1 MNLSYSIHLG
11 SDKNKKISS
20 IKSANN
26 SLSKTTSYS
35 NNGIQNTAKLSKVGN
50 HNLRLYENNN
60 EKIITIVGTNN
71 IVEDTKK
78 VYLNE
83 FESSRIEYN
92 NKQTRSDRLIENYFE
107 SVSKNEK
114 RDLACEIII
123 ELGDMNFWNNKDE
136 EFKNKMINVYKEQVK
151 DLEEIIP
158 EFKIANATIHLDEK
172 SPHMH
177 IVGVPVKDGY
187 KNGMK
192 KQVGKSQIFTKDSL
206 RNIQDKMRIKCI
218 ESFNKIYELDY
229 SLKEKQLGR
238 NIDFSVFE
246 MKNYNEFQKEFQSK
260 QEKLEIINKLLDNSS
275 RSSKRIELEINSILF
290 HPIDDNNFKITREQ
304 VKILF
309 DYVKENKKLNKSLN
323 EIRTLMPMMNN
334 YKNIIERF
342 YEALSIF
349 NKAFKDIDLISA
361 SKTSTINSVSKT
373 VEVVFE
379 AVNSWIKLITLLT
392 TKVLLHDDYTYKK
405 IVEDLHKFNV
415 LNDKEFNHIFYGN
428 SLNYNLRN
436 NENKVKIER

>member
-1 MNLSYSIHLG
+1 MIKEYCE
-11 SDKNKKISS
+11 KNNYDIVDVYNDAGHSGKDLMKPEMQRMLKD
-20 IKSANN
+20 IKSH
-26 SLSKTTSYS
+26 
-35 NNGIQNTAKLSKVGN
+35 KLD
-50 HNLRLYENNN
+50 
-60 EKIITIVGTNN
+60 KIIAI
-71 IVEDTKK
+71 K
-78 VYLNE
+78 V
-83 FESSRIEYN
+83 
-92 NKQTRSDRLIENYFE
+92 DRLTRNNYDGFWLL
-107 SVSKNEK
+107 NY
-114 RDLACEIII
+114 CEQHDVKI
-123 ELGDMNFWNNKDE
+123 ELILEPYDVSTANGEMFYGINLVFGQCERKEIGARTKRAMEEMALEHIHPSKAPYGYVRNKDTG
-136 EFKNKMINVYKEQVK
+136 K
-151 DLEEIIP
+151 LEVDP
-158 EFKIANATIHLDEK
+158 
-172 SPHMH
+172 
-177 IVGVPVKDGY
+177 
-187 KNGMK
+187 
-192 KQVGKSQIFTKDSL
+192 
-206 RNIQDKMRIKCI
+206 I
-218 ESFNKIYELDY
+218 ESQVV
-229 SLKEKQLGR
+229 KE
-238 NIDFSVFE
+238 I
-246 MKNYNEFQKEFQSK
+246 
-260 QEKLEIINKLLDNSS
+260 
-275 RSSKRIELEINSILF
+275 
-290 HPIDDNNFKITREQ
+290 
-304 VKILF
+304 F

>member
-83 FESSRIEYN
+83 FERSRIEYN

-123 ELGDMNFWNNKDE
+123 ELGDMNFWSNKDDN
-136 EFKNKMINVYKEQVK
+136 FKNKMIDVYKEQVR

-158 EFKIANATIHLDEK
+158 EFKVANATIHLDEK

-187 KNGMK
+187 KNGMT

-218 ESFNKIYELDY
+218 ESFNKTYELNY

-260 QEKLEIINKLLDNSS
+260 QEKLEMINQLLDNSS
-275 RSSKRIELEINSILF
+275 HSSKRTEHEINSILF
-290 HPIDDNNFKITREQ
+290 YPIDDNNFKIIREQ
-304 VKILF
+304 VQVLF
-309 DYVKENKKLNKSLN
+309 NYVKENKKLNKSLN

-405 IVEDLHKFNV
+405 IVDDLHQFNV
-415 LNDKEFNHIFYGN
+415 LNDKEFNHILYGN
-428 SLNYNLRN
+428 SLNYNLKN
-436 NENKVKIER
+436 NDNIEKIER